1 MQKVG
6 NLLDKEKTTYVV
18 VLTKA
23 DKNVKGADLEK
34 NPGRV
39 SDRVWEKLLDTMRSN
54 KVGYA
59 PIVLTSANT
68 RLGRDEVWKY
78 LRLAAEV

>member
-1 MQKVG
+1 M
-6 NLLDKEKTTYVV
+6 
-18 VLTKA
+18 
-23 DKNVKGADLEK
+23 KGADSEK
-34 NPGRV
+34 NPGKV
-39 SDRVWEKLLDTMRSN
+39 SNRVWEKLLETMKANR
-54 KVGYA
+54 VGYA